1 MNTSYIGVPKTKN
14 DNGDI
19 TTKHYVGGIEY
30 NGTDLEAVYHAEGRA
45 TYDPTT
51 VALGEINGFEYEYS
65 IKDHLGNSRVMF
77 SDLNGNGQVT
87 ESEIIQAEP
96 ACCANGQAL
105 LPFRHGDERTRNAY
119 LIRKSISIQ
128 W

>member
-1 MNTSYIGVPKTKN
+1 MKLNHIL
-14 DNGDI
+14 
-19 TTKHYVGGIEY
+19 GGIEY
-30 NGTDLEAVYHAEGRA
+30 NGNILEAVYHAEGRA

-105 LPFRHGDERTRNAY
+105 LPFRHGNERTWNAY

-128 W
+128 WQKTQS